1 MHNWREIL
9 LKQNDTLARAIEVLE
24 LQALR
29 IVLVVDDDKKILG
42 TITDGDIRRALLRH
56 SGMDTPLY
64 GIMHKNPVVASV
76 RDSREA
82 LLSMMKRAGALQI
95 PVIDETTGR
104 IVGLETMQ
112 QLLTQKK
119 SLDNPVFLMAGGFG
133 KRLQPLT
140 NDIPKP
146 LLKIGKK
153 PVLETIMEQFIDAG
167 FHDFYISTHYK
178 AEMIEEYF
186 GSGVKWGVSVK
197 YIHERKPLGT
207 AGALSL
213 LPDDLST
220 LPVIMMNGDLLTK
233 INFEQL
239 LDFHEEQDGVATM
252 CVREYDFQVPY
263 GVVDAENYQ
272 MVGIKEKPVQRF
284 FVNAGIYVLSQETI
298 RSVPRDQVLDMPDLL
313 LQQVENDQK
322 VNIFPIH
329 EYWLDIGRIDEFE
342 RAQSDFGRFFS

>member
-1 MHNWREIL
+1 MHNWKKIL
-9 LKQNDTLARAIEVLE
+9 LKQGDTLARAIEVLE

-42 TITDGDIRRALLRH
+42 TITDGDIRRALLQH
-56 SGMDTPLY
+56 SGMDTPLVT
-64 GIMHKNPVVASV
+64 IMHRDPVVASV
-76 RDSREA
+76 NDSREI

-95 PVIDETTGR
+95 PVIDETGCV
-104 IVGLETMQ
+104 VGLETMQ
-112 QLLTQKK
+112 QLLTKK
-119 SLDNPVFLMAGGFG
+119 SFDNPVFLMAGGFG

-153 PVLETIMEQFIDAG
+153 PVLETIMEQFVEAG

-186 GSGVKWGVSVK
+186 GSGEKWGVSVK
-197 YIHERKPLGT
+197 YVNERTPLGT

-213 LPDDLST
+213 LPENLSK
-220 LPVIMMNGDLLTK
+220 LPLLMMNGDLLTK

-239 LDFHEEQDGVATM
+239 LEFHEEQDGVATM

-263 GVVDAENYQ
+263 GVVDAKNYR
-272 MVGIKEKPVQRF
+272 MIGIEEKPVQRF
-284 FVNAGIYVLSQETI
+284 FVNAGIYVLSPETI
-298 RSVPRDQVLDMPDLL
+298 RSVPREQAVDMPDLL
-313 LQQVENDQK
+313 LQQVANNRK

-342 RAQSDFGRFFS
+342 RAQSDFGRVFS

>member
-1 MHNWREIL
+1 MHNWKEIL
-9 LKQNDTLARAIEVLE
+9 LKQGDTLSRAIEVLE

-42 TITDGDIRRALLRH
+42 TITDGDIRRALLQH
-56 SGMDTPLY
+56 SGMDRPLVE
-64 GIMHKNPVVASV
+64 IMHRDPVVASV
-76 RDSREA
+76 NDSREI

-95 PVIDETTGR
+95 PVVDEKGCV
-104 IVGLETMQ
+104 VGLETMQ
-112 QLLTQKK
+112 QLLTK
-119 SLDNPVFLMAGGFG
+119 SSFDNPVFLMAGGFG

-153 PVLETIMEQFIDAG
+153 PVLETILEQFTEAG
-167 FHDFYISTHYK
+167 FHNFYISTHYK

-186 GSGVKWGVSVK
+186 GSGEKWGVSVK
-197 YIHERKPLGT
+197 YVNERTPLGT

-213 LPDDLST
+213 LPDDLSK
-220 LPVIMMNGDLLTK
+220 LPLLMMNGDLLTK

-239 LDFHEEQDGVATM
+239 LEFHEEQEGVATM

-272 MVGIKEKPVQRF
+272 MIGIKEKPVQRF

-298 RSVPRDQVLDMPDLL
+298 RSVPRDQVVDMPDLL
-313 LQQVENDQK
+313 LQQVENNRK

-342 RAQSDFGRFFS
+342 RAQSDFGRIFS

>member
-1 MHNWREIL
+1 MHNWKKIL
-9 LKQNDTLARAIEVLE
+9 LKKEDILARAIEVLE

-29 IVLVVDDDKKILG
+29 IVLVVDDNNKISG
-42 TITDGDIRRALLRH
+42 TVTDGDIRRALLH
-56 SGMDTPLY
+56 HCDMDTPLAE
-64 GIMHKNPVVASV
+64 IMHMDPVVASV
-76 RDSREA
+76 NDTKNT
-82 LLSMMKRAGALQI
+82 LLSMMKKAGALQI
-95 PVIDETTGR
+95 PLIDEQGCV
-104 IVGLETMQ
+104 VGLETMQ
-112 QLLTQKK
+112 QLLIKK
-119 SLDNPVFLMAGGFG
+119 SFDNPVFLMAGGFG

-140 NDIPKP
+140 NNTPKP
-146 LLKIGKK
+146 LLKIGQK
-153 PVLETIMEQFIDAG
+153 PVLETIIEQFIDAG

-186 GSGVKWGVSVK
+186 GTGEKWGVTIK
-197 YIHERKPLGT
+197 YVNEKEPLGT

-220 LPVIMMNGDLLTK
+220 LPLLMMNGDLLTK

-239 LDFHEEQDGVATM
+239 LEFHERQEGVATM

-263 GVVDAENYQ
+263 GVVDAKNYQ
-272 MVGIKEKPVQRF
+272 MIGIKEKPVQRF

-298 RSVPRDQVLDMPDLL
+298 RSVPFDQVIDMPDLL
-313 LQQVENDQK
+313 LKQVKNDRK

-342 RAQSDFGRFFS
+342 RAQSDFGRIFS

>member
-1 MHNWREIL
+1 MHNWKKIL
-9 LKQNDTLARAIEVLE
+9 LKQKDTLARSIEVLE

-42 TITDGDIRRALLRH
+42 TVTDGDIRRALLQH
-56 SGMDTPLY
+56 CGMDTPLSE
-64 GIMHKNPVVASV
+64 IMHVDPVVASV
-76 RDSREA
+76 NDTKNT

-95 PVIDETTGR
+95 PLLDEQGCV
-104 IVGLETMQ
+104 VGLETMQ
-112 QLLTQKK
+112 KLLTKK
-119 SLDNPVFLMAGGFG
+119 NFDNPVFLMAGGFG

-140 NDIPKP
+140 NDSPKP

-153 PVLETIMEQFIDAG
+153 PVLETIIEQFIGAG
-167 FHDFYISTHYK
+167 FHNFYISTHYK
-178 AEMIEEYF
+178 AEMIKKHF
-186 GSGVKWGVSVK
+186 GSGEKWGINVRYVNEK
-197 YIHERKPLGT
+197 KPLGT

-213 LPDDLST
+213 LPKDLPE
-220 LPVIMMNGDLLTK
+220 LPLLMMNGDLLTK

-239 LDFHEEQDGVATM
+239 LEFHEKQGGVATM

-263 GVVDAENYQ
+263 GVVDAKNYQ
-272 MVGIKEKPVQRF
+272 MIGIKEKPVQRF

-298 RSVPRDQVLDMPDLL
+298 QSVPFDQVVDMPDLL
-313 LQQVENDQK
+313 LQQVENDRK

-342 RAQSDFGRFFS
+342 RAKSDFGRIFS

>member
-1 MHNWREIL
+1 MHNWKKIL
-9 LKQNDTLARAIEVLE
+9 LKKEDILARAIEVLE

-29 IVLVVDDDKKILG
+29 IVLVVDDNNKISG
-42 TITDGDIRRALLRH
+42 TVTDGDIRRALLH
-56 SGMDTPLY
+56 HCDMDTPLAE
-64 GIMHKNPVVASV
+64 IMHMDPVVASV
-76 RDSREA
+76 NDTKNT
-82 LLSMMKRAGALQI
+82 LLSMMKKAGALQI
-95 PVIDETTGR
+95 PLIDEQGCV
-104 IVGLETMQ
+104 VGLETMQ
-112 QLLTQKK
+112 QLLIKK
-119 SLDNPVFLMAGGFG
+119 SFDNPVFLMAGGFG

-140 NDIPKP
+140 NNTPKP
-146 LLKIGKK
+146 LLKIGQK
-153 PVLETIMEQFIDAG
+153 PVLETIIEQFIDAG

-186 GSGVKWGVSVK
+186 GTGEKWGVTIK
-197 YIHERKPLGT
+197 YVNEKEPLGT

-220 LPVIMMNGDLLTK
+220 LPLLMMNGDLLTK

-239 LDFHEEQDGVATM
+239 LEFHERQGGVATM

-263 GVVDAENYQ
+263 GVVDANNYQ
-272 MVGIKEKPVQRF
+272 MIGIKEKPVQRF

-298 RSVPRDQVLDMPDLL
+298 RSVPFDQVIDMPDLL
-313 LQQVENDQK
+313 LKQVKNDRK

-342 RAQSDFGRFFS
+342 RAQSDFGRIFS